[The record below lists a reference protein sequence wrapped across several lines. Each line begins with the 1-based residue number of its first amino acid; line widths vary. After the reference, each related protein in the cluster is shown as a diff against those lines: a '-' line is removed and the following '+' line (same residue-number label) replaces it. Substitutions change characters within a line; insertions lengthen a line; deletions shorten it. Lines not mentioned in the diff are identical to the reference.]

1 MVKKIYWR
9 TLSGKFFGQSI
20 EQAFQELM
28 GRELVTG
35 IQTALQEEF
44 QNFQIVTEADILTV
58 SDGRSLVVA
67 HAGDTYNFIAGELKL
82 LAAVLNELRDVGKCF
97 FFHTI
102 LFKNRDKDNGF
113 MYKCKELCFQILRF
127 ALDDT

>member
-1 MVKKIYWR
+1 
-9 TLSGKFFGQSI
+9 
-20 EQAFQELM
+20 M

-44 QNFQIVTEADILTV
+44 QDFQVVTEADILTV
-58 SDGRSLVVA
+58 SDGRGLVVA
-67 HAGDTYNFIAGELKL
+67 HAGGTYNFIAGELKL

-97 FFHTI
+97 FFHTV

-127 ALDDT
+127 ALDDTEGGFG

>member
-1 MVKKIYWR
+1 
-9 TLSGKFFGQSI
+9 
-20 EQAFQELM
+20 M

-44 QNFQIVTEADILTV
+44 QDFQVVTEADIFTV

-82 LAAVLNELRDVGKCF
+82 FAAVLPKL
-97 FFHTI
+97 
-102 LFKNRDKDNGF
+102 
-113 MYKCKELCFQILRF
+113 
-127 ALDDT
+127 

>member
-1 MVKKIYWR
+1 MNWQIFHGEENIMR

-20 EQAFQELM
+20 EQTFQELM
-28 GRELVTG
+28 GREFMARMEAAPKKETDDLH
-35 IQTALQEEF
+35 
-44 QNFQIVTEADILTV
+44 IVTEADILTV

-97 FFHTI
+97 FFHTV
-102 LFKNRDKDNGF
+102 LFKKSR
-113 MYKCKELCFQILRF
+113 QR
-127 ALDDT
+127 

>member
-1 MVKKIYWR
+1 
-9 TLSGKFFGQSI
+9 
-20 EQAFQELM
+20 M

-44 QNFQIVTEADILTV
+44 QDFQVVTEADILTV

-97 FFHTI
+97 FFHTV
-102 LFKNRDKDNGF
+102 LFKKSR
-113 MYKCKELCFQILRF
+113 QR
-127 ALDDT
+127 

>member
-1 MVKKIYWR
+1 MARMEAAPKKE
-9 TLSGKFFGQSI
+9 TDDLH
-20 EQAFQELM
+20 
-28 GRELVTG
+28 
-35 IQTALQEEF
+35 
-44 QNFQIVTEADILTV
+44 IVTETDILTV

-67 HAGDTYNFIAGELKL
+67 HAGDTYYFIAGELKL

-127 ALDDT
+127 ALDDTEGALDNNVLIVLKASCT